1 MWCPPK
7 LEQQI
12 WCLLNDE
19 VHSNFRLCNDAGES
33 IPNGSKS
40 YNRVDSM
47 NRPLTHWWKPSV
59 PSSTP
64 NPRTITQGG
73 SQRTSANT
81 SKRPIDFIRL
91 ASRINWCGLTSD
103 RLSLRLEIPPL
114 GLPWFREWYHFL
126 PNPNT
131 RTALLGESIVEKK
144 RLWNS
149 WHMVY
154 NLHLPHPLCFLFCF
168 LNKKDLTNALFKIKR
183 CLTTYGWK
191 SFSLQHQM
199 YVFLMD
205 HDKSHLARHWLAI
218 ISTQSNATVKLLW
231 FIAKVLMTA
240 GCRKSFRLI
249 SSICKGYK
257 HS

>member
-12 WCLLNDE
+12 WCLLNDDE

-47 NRPLTHWWKPSV
+47 NRTLTHWLKPSV

-73 SQRTSANT
+73 SQQTSANT

-149 WHMVY
+149 WHMSIISTYLILSAFYFVSSIKRL
-154 NLHLPHPLCFLFCF
+154 NKCIVQNKTLFNIIGLGLIQFASLAASDVCF
-168 LNKKDLTNALFKIKR
+168 LN
-183 CLTTYGWK
+183 GSW
-191 SFSLQHQM
+191 Q
-199 YVFLMD
+199 
-205 HDKSHLARHWLAI
+205 
-218 ISTQSNATVKLLW
+218 
-231 FIAKVLMTA
+231 IAF
-240 GCRKSFRLI
+240 G
-249 SSICKGYK
+249 
-257 HS
+257 